1 MFEGNALLSLIDRL
15 RAVFVG
21 RAEIIGAGGQIV
33 STLATG
39 TAPLSVA
46 STTRV
51 ANLNADLLDNAGAS
65 TTPAAGVIPIAD
77 GTGKIAAGWY
87 VASAPGIFA
96 GTADAVVA
104 NTNAETTMMPTGSGS
119 LTLAA
124 NFWTV
129 GKTVRVKLSGKAMA
143 AAGGGTLRVR
153 PKIGTVV
160 MLDSAAVTTPTGVTG
175 VPWEIEVTLTCRT
188 TGATGTIQATGRFGL
203 SSAATGVAM
212 SFNLFPSSAVATV
225 DTTASAALGC
235 TALWDTNTASRTITT
250 QNCVVEALN

>member
-1 MFEGNALLSLIDRL
+1 MIDRL

-21 RAEIIGAGGQIV
+21 RSEIIGAGGQIV

-39 TAPLSVA
+39 TSPFAVT
-46 STTRV
+46 STTV
-51 ANLNADLLDNAGAS
+51 NTNLNADMADGAHAS
-65 TTPAAGVIPIAD
+65 ATPAASTIPIAD

-96 GTADAVVA
+96 GTTDAVAV
-104 NTNAETTMMPTGSGS
+104 NTVAETTMMPSGFGS

-129 GKTVRVKLSGKAMA
+129 GKTVRIKMAGKAMA

-153 PKIGTVV
+153 PKVGAVV
-160 MLDSAAVTTPTGVTG
+160 MLDSAAVTVPTGVTG

-203 SSAATGVAM
+203 SSAATGAAM
-212 SFNLFPSSAVATV
+212 SFNLFPASAVATV

-250 QNCVVEALN
+250 QNCVVEVLN